1 MDRKPEIRVLR
12 DTNEE
17 ERESVEQTDGGSDEM
32 TPAIISQISPSEPS
46 DDDVFMVDVIEKD
59 DVDPGTK
66 EDSEKEVENLLGKLL
81 EKTIQQQKGDT
92 SSEVVIEN
100 IDDLFSNE
108 NNDNKNNNENEDEDD
123 EDKIN
128 VKEILLGDINYNN
141 NYDTKMPNFYRK
153 HRYDIK
159 KPGPKYYEEYFF
171 NPNADDE
178 VSSSSVEAE
187 ADVEAPAVDA
197 SSNEPLLLLK
207 VRKRFY

>member
-32 TPAIISQISPSEPS
+32 TPEIISQISPS

-108 NNDNKNNNENEDEDD
+108 NNNNKNNNENEDEDD